1 MSTSSIIPTGCES
14 SCPIGEFC
22 GIDGE
27 CHTYNCNEWYQF
39 AFSNFTDYDE
49 SLPLSC
55 EERSQF
61 DAEYPDV
68 NNAGVIFGCT
78 GFSGSIPTPPK
89 AVAQQFTRKC
99 TRDDDDKLVTFQCY
113 EMANATNFQ
122 PFIVESQGA
131 NIDPCPAG
139 DSYPEVPS
147 YIYQVNVEYQTPG
160 YGYSAALNTGNSTEE
175 FDRDI
180 AMRTMYAK
188 LNTATA
194 IPTASPTLSPT
205 SRPTN
210 NNIVNDGSYATS
222 PNTLLFVGAFYILRS
237 FM

>member
-1 MSTSSIIPTGCES
+1 MSVVPTDCES

-27 CHTYNCNEWYQF
+27 CHTYSCNDWYQF
-39 AFSNFTDYDE
+39 GSLNFTGYD
-49 SLPLSC
+49 SNLPLSC

-61 DAEYPDV
+61 DGEYPDV

-99 TRDDDDKLVTFQCY
+99 TRDDDDKLQTFVCY

-122 PFIVESQGA
+122 PFIVEAQGA
-131 NIDPCPAG
+131 TIDPCSG
-139 DSYPEVPS
+139 DYPPDVPS
-147 YIYQVNVEYQTPG
+147 YLYQVMVERQKPG
-160 YGYSAALNTGNSTEE
+160 DGYIAALNTGDATAE
-175 FDRDI
+175 FDKDI

-188 LNTATA
+188 LDTQTAN
-194 IPTASPTLSPT
+194 PTASPTVSPT
-205 SRPTN
+205 SRPTIN
-210 NNIVNDGSYATS
+210 NNVNGASYATN
-222 PNTLLFVGAFYILRS
+222 PGTLLFVGAFHILRM